1 MSSNRPGEVR
11 PRSRKF
17 ATEQAWTGF
26 AMREDAARII
36 RRIRRPCALPH
47 ASSGVCWPWKRRHLG
62 QVGLVVDQAGYFP
75 ENQKMGESVMNIFR
89 IALPA
94 IVLACG
100 LAGPASAQQFGY
112 ACETCPTNWGV
123 LSEGFEACRVGEEQ
137 SPIEISEPRLQWLA
151 PVRFDYGEV
160 ALASVDRTVNIE
172 LELDDQAGIR
182 VRGERF
188 ETLQFHFHSLSEH
201 FLFGEQ
207 FDLELHLVHRSA
219 DGDLLVI
226 GRFIVPGDRLEELDE
241 VIAAIEAGGGFEVED
256 FDLDV
261 FIPSKRTSY
270 RYRGSTTTPPCTEGV
285 QWILLTEPLE
295 LSEDQIE
302 RIQRALQDLNEGF
315 DNVRPLLSRNGRPI
329 VTDARRP
336 PDAE

>member
-1 MSSNRPGEVR
+1 
-11 PRSRKF
+11 
-17 ATEQAWTGF
+17 
-26 AMREDAARII
+26 
-36 RRIRRPCALPH
+36 
-47 ASSGVCWPWKRRHLG
+47 
-62 QVGLVVDQAGYFP
+62 
-75 ENQKMGESVMNIFR
+75 MGESVMNIFR

-137 SPIEISEPRLQWLA
+137 SPIDISEPSPRRLA

-160 ALASVDRTVNIE
+160 TLVSVDRTVNIE
-172 LELDDQAGIR
+172 LELEDQAEVR
-182 VRGERF
+182 VGGERF
-188 ETLQFHFHSLSEH
+188 DTLQFHFHSLSEH

-226 GRFIVPGDRLEELDE
+226 GRFVVPGDRLEELDE

-261 FIPSKRTSY
+261 FIPSRRTSY

-285 QWILLTEPLE
+285 KWILLTEPLE

-302 RIQRALQDLNEGF
+302 RIQLALQGINEGF

-329 VTDARRP
+329 LTDAR